1 MSFPIFFKMEIKKG
15 WRKSCDFVISNP
27 VSGVSPREPIVRAL
41 HSQRGAQ
48 VQRACLCAL
57 SPRPVS
63 PHAAIVSVSGRAPSG
78 RTALHALYHHPL
90 HRPVKVQVL
99 TCRRAHN
106 SARPGCAGQAKRRRQ
121 LWLFTCSWLGFAPQK
136 TSNSENPG
144 RTVSCKLEQ
153 LIQPEKHLNSPAGQY
168 EARTASPQHCAE
180 PVPKPNSK
188 EPRENV
194 PA

>member
-48 VQRACLCAL
+48 VHTSLSVRTEPQACVATRGHRVGVRARTE
-57 SPRPVS
+57 RPHCPARLV
-63 PHAAIVSVSGRAPSG
+63 PSS
-78 RTALHALYHHPL
+78 L

-106 SARPGCAGQAKRRRQ
+106 SARLGCAGQAKRRRQ

-136 TSNSENPG
+136 TSNSEKPG

-153 LIQPEKHLNSPAGQY
+153 LIQPEKHLNSPASQY